1 MIRYFLGGLS
11 RRIQGEEIDV
21 SGDILQSAFY
31 EPSKHG
37 LTHLDM
43 SRVNLFLDSGAFQ
56 RFKDSQQVSHGYVL
70 DLQLHRERQLNT
82 VACALAS
89 NDRLIDE
96 KDVAGVKVKQRW
108 SVDDGWQ
115 AVRVTID
122 GAHYLASQRGNLGDR
137 TLVLGCQGVN
147 ASQYATCV
155 REVLAAAT
163 AKDWIGL
170 GGWCI
175 LGKQQRWMP
184 TFRETILQVIPLVAA
199 SPVRHVH
206 IYGVLFEP
214 ALGNLLWLCDHYELT
229 CSTDSKKPLSDCRW
243 KTPEQRIQAGARQH
257 YYRDN
262 VQFWRDHLE
271 QFRQTP
277 FYRSPY
283 CGSTTIHQA
292 KQGNQQLNL
301 GLG

>member
-11 RRIQGEEIDV
+11 RRIQGEQIDV
-21 SGDILQSAFY
+21 SGDILQSAHY
-31 EPSKHG
+31 ESGRHG
-37 LTHLDM
+37 LTSLDM
-43 SRVNLFLDSGAFQ
+43 SRVNLFIDSGAFQ
-56 RFKDSQQVSHGYVL
+56 RFKESQQVSHGYVL
-70 DLQLHRERQLNT
+70 DLQLHRERQLGT
-82 VACALAS
+82 IAYALAS

-96 KDVAGVKVKQRW
+96 KDIAGRKVKQRW
-108 SVDDGWQ
+108 SVEDGWQ
-115 AVRVTID
+115 AVKLTVE
-122 GAHYLASQRGNLGDR
+122 GAHYLASQRSYLGSR
-137 TLVLGCQGVN
+137 VLVLGCQGVN

-155 REVLAAAT
+155 KEVLSAASAT
-163 AKDWIGL
+163 DWIGL

-184 TFRETILQVIPLVAA
+184 TFRHTLIEVIPLIAA

-206 IYGVLFEP
+206 IYGVLFGP
-214 ALGNLLWLCDHYELT
+214 ALGNLLWMCDHYGLT

-243 KTPEQRIQAGARQH
+243 KTPEQRIQAGARRH
-257 YYRDN
+257 YWRDN
-262 VQFWRDHLE
+262 VQYWRDHLE
-271 QFRQTP
+271 QFRQSL

-292 KQGNQQLNL
+292 KRNTCQLTL